1 LRKRGVE
8 FEAVDYAKQPLDE
21 ETVRKIVRLA
31 GGVEPVLTRKWK
43 GPVPTV
49 DQFVKAVLKDV
60 NTLRRPI
67 LIDGKKILI
76 GSSIA

>member
-1 LRKRGVE
+1 LRQRGVE

-21 ETVRKIVRLA
+21 ATVRSIVKLA

-67 LIDGKKILI
+67 LVDGKKIKI
-76 GSSIA
+76 GKDV